1 MALAYLGLGS
11 NLGDRVAHL
20 RAGVGMLPGVVAV
33 SPVYETA
40 PVGGWG
46 GQQDYLNLVVEVRT
60 GWSPHRL
67 LRACWEA
74 ERAAGRVRWVRWG
87 ARSLDVDVLL
97 YDRWQ
102 VRTPDLAVPHPRMWE
117 RRFVLAP
124 LRDLAPGLVP
134 QSAVDAADGEVR
146 QVGPLESL

>member
-1 MALAYLGLGS
+1 MATAYLGLGS
-11 NLGDRVAHL
+11 NLGDRVARL
-20 RAGVGMLPGVVAV
+20 RQGVRSLPGVEAV

-46 GQQDYLNLVVEVRT
+46 GQADYLNLVVRLRT
-60 GWSPHRL
+60 GLRPIHL
-67 LRACWEA
+67 LQAAWRA

-97 YDRWQ
+97 YDRWH
-102 VRTPDLAVPHPRMWE
+102 VHSPELVVPHPLMWQ

-124 LRDLAPGLVP
+124 LRDLAPDLVAEAAVA
-134 QSAVDAADGEVR
+134 SATGEVR
-146 QVGPLESL
+146 CLGPLETL